1 MQVEMGEE
9 VVPSGRALFFHVIF
23 VNLLIAQ

>member
-9 VVPSGRALFFHVIF
+9 IVPSGHSLFFRVIF